1 MGDPEQ
7 SVVPDLDSLDVSS
20 FFTTDM
26 NSILSWNPLAAIH
39 SSFLPLEP
47 NINPGPCLLPSSTL
61 GDYQGF
67 HHHPGAEPVAITEQA
82 TVIPFSDQSAWSI
95 SLGDASL
102 SYGGG
107 PGFDPVASAPTVPDV
122 SIASGGL
129 SAPTQNVEYDNQ
141 SPSMLFSWPPPATP
155 FVCSCCQVL
164 REIIHI
170 HENNHYTK
178 LELHG
183 RTGMIFH
190 AILQDLPVGQ
200 PNSYYQMIDFR
211 SKSLED
217 VKKFLQQYCDEKTRA
232 GYRLKKDPYHMFYE
246 AVCVGLF
253 WNDFGLDGTEAFLQ
267 QHSSPAMMQAAS
279 SRNNNVAEQ
288 ATGGPPEIVSQ
299 SDQSSG
305 PVPIIDRRAE
315 ANPSASPALQNTDRS
330 SRTNSRPSLAVQR
343 ERTAKMTLEDFAYYF
358 HLPLDAAA
366 EILDLSPTVIKK
378 ICRRRGLRRWPYR
391 KVRSL
396 KKQIRMLRERLPTQ
410 ATKDR
415 QHTMANIESLQKQIS
430 SIRYGVSEPPEDEQ
444 QRDLRICS

>member
-170 HENNHYTK
+170 HGNHMIK

-183 RTGMIFH
+183 RPGTIIH
-190 AILQDLPVGQ
+190 AILE
-200 PNSYYQMIDFR
+200 NR
-211 SKSLED
+211 SADNHIGD
-217 VKKFLQQYCDEKTRA
+217 VKEFLLRYCEEKILA
-232 GYRLKKDPYHMFYE
+232 GYKLVPDPLSTYYE
-246 AVCVGLF
+246 AVCVGLV
-253 WNDFGLDGTEAFLQ
+253 WDNIVSGPDDFLR
-267 QHSSPAMMQAAS
+267 SSPPTPGN
-279 SRNNNVAEQ
+279 SRNTHRYIAAQ
-288 ATGGPPEIVSQ
+288 ASGGPSENAPPIYQQ
-299 SDQSSG
+299 SRQPVQNNG
-305 PVPIIDRRAE
+305 PDG
-315 ANPSASPALQNTDRS
+315 ANP
-330 SRTNSRPSLAVQR
+330 RTSIARQR
-343 ERTAKMTLEDFAYYF
+343 ERAGKLTLKDLAHYF
-358 HLPLDAAA
+358 HLPLENAA
-366 EILDLSPTVIKK
+366 EILKLCPTVVKK
-378 ICRRRGLRRWPYR
+378 ICRRGGLKRWPHR
-391 KVRSL
+391 KIRSL
-396 KKQIRMLRERLPTQ
+396 KKKIKKLHPRLASRDPEERQ
-410 ATKDR
+410 AAQADLK
-415 QHTMANIESLQKQIS
+415 SLQQQLLEMRFGVPEAS
-430 SIRYGVSEPPEDEQ
+430 SSVV
-444 QRDLRICS
+444 